1 MERTADFIGPLLA
14 MSCFAIFLVLAFGSI
29 AWTWVDANRH
39 EKAGCLWAL
48 IAFFTWP
55 LGVIAY
61 ILLRDRE
68 VRL

>member
-1 MERTADFIGPLLA
+1 MG
-14 MSCFAIFLVLAFGSI
+14 SLVWLYN
-29 AWTWVDANRH
+29 DAEVRR
-39 EKAGCLWAL
+39 KTGCLWLL

-61 ILLRDRE
+61 LILRDRE